1 MPVFEMRCNN
11 EQCEHEFEI
20 FQKSSDKPK
29 RKCPEC
35 GKFKLERLISACHG
49 FVAATQSDM
58 KTIGD
63 LANFNR
69 DAKTKGEKEAA
80 DKAYA
85 DSSRLA
91 TEKLRQDKVGED
103 RSFFGASEKKMADI
117 AKLSEKKQ
125 KEYIA
130 TGKL

>member
-1 MPVFEMRCNN
+1 MPSYDYRCEACDHN
-11 EQCEHEFEI
+11 FDV
-20 FQKSSDKPK
+20 FQKNTKAK

-49 FVAATQSDM
+49 YVAATQSDM

-80 DKAYA
+80 DKEYA

>member
-1 MPVFEMRCNN
+1 MPTYEY
-11 EQCEHEFEI
+11 QCEACDHNFDV
-20 FQKSSDKPK
+20 FQKNTKAK
-29 RKCPEC
+29 RKCPKC

-49 FVAATQSDM
+49 YVAAAQGDM

-69 DAKTKGEKEAA
+69 DSKSKGEKEAA

-91 TEKLRQDKVGED
+91 TEKLRQDKIGED

-117 AKLSEKKQ
+117 AKLSDKKQ
-125 KEYIA
+125 KDYIA
-130 TGKL
+130 TGKI

>member
-1 MPVFEMRCNN
+1 MPVFEMRCGN
-11 EQCEHEFEI
+11 EQCKHEFEV
-20 FQKSSDKPK
+20 FQKGSDKAK

-49 FVAATQSDM
+49 YVAATQDNM

-69 DAKTKGEKEAA
+69 DSKTKGEKEAA
-80 DKAYA
+80 DKVYA

-91 TEKLRQDKVGED
+91 TEKLRQEKDGED
-103 RSFFGASEKKMADI
+103 GSFFGASEKKMADI
-117 AKLSEKKQ
+117 GKLSEKKQ
-125 KEYIA
+125 KDYIA
-130 TGKL
+130 TGKI